1 MQNEKIAREFAAYYN
16 LFSKYREDYR
26 IEDIL
31 AGQEDV
37 ATVSGRAKNTEFDE
51 RLSLVGLMLDSLCG
65 GMRAVNQRTQVMV
78 GLRDILR
85 QVKALAAEEGADSAE
100 ELAKCVVERQSKL
113 EMQVAAGTITKAKR
127 GQEEAVIAELSELAR
142 VCAGDGFAAVEARYG
157 QMVASIAPETQKIDS
172 KLVNAFALI
181 QGAFGDKQELLVFTT
196 ELTSRVDS
204 AKYIAQYVGA
214 SHNDHSENMI
224 LSTRQRDSRCRVE
237 DLGL

>member
-78 GLRDILR
+78 GLRDILS
-85 QVKALAAEEGADSAE
+85 QVKA
-100 ELAKCVVERQSKL
+100 
-113 EMQVAAGTITKAKR
+113 
-127 GQEEAVIAELSELAR
+127 
-142 VCAGDGFAAVEARYG
+142 FAAVEARYG

-204 AKYIAQYVGA
+204 AKYIAQYVSA
-214 SHNDHSENMI
+214 SYYDHSENMI
-224 LSTRQRDSRCRVE
+224 LSTRQRDSRRRVE